1 MPKPF
6 NVFRLGVFLLCL
18 VPFAWLVWD
27 INQNSLG
34 PDPVQQITHR
44 TGDWAL
50 RFLLITLAVTP
61 LRRLSGW
68 NPLLQLRRM
77 LGLYAFFYASLHLS
91 TYLVLDL
98 GGFWSQI
105 FADIAKRPF
114 ITVGFLAWLLMLP
127 LALTSTR
134 GMMRRLGKRWQLL
147 HRLVY
152 LCGILAVLHFL
163 WLVKLDLREPLIYAG
178 ILASLLGMRVFWSL
192 QRRRA
197 QSRDSAKAEK
207 PAQAEVV
214 RP

>member
-18 VPFAWLVWD
+18 APFAWLVWD

-34 PDPVQQITHR
+34 ADPVQQITHR

-91 TYLVLDL
+91 TYLILDL